1 MSDNQED
8 LLSQML
14 GASEAETVTI
24 LIDLVALLARSGAV
38 SLEDFEEQFTRTS
51 NDIVERKAAIPTNKY
66 KALLKFIAAMKEAQ
80 AAAKS

>member
-24 LIDLVALLARSGAV
+24 LIDLVALLARSGTV

-66 KALLKFIAAMKEAQ
+66 KALLKFIIAMKEAQ